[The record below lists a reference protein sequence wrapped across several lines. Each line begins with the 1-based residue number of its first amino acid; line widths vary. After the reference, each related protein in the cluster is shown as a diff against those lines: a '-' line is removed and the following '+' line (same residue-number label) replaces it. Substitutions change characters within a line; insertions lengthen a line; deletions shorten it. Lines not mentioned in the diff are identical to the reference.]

1 MYRIVR
7 QQNQTV
13 ANVLSSQPLKISFRR
28 AFVGERA
35 RLWTDLVSMVVN
47 VNLVEAGDKWE
58 WNLGKHHVFTVK
70 SMYRDI
76 IQTGKISE
84 NGVLWKIRIL
94 LRIKIFFVVLE
105 ERGNSHKG

>member
-1 MYRIVR
+1 M
-7 QQNQTV
+7 
-13 ANVLSSQPLKISFRR
+13 
-28 AFVGERA
+28 GERA

-47 VNLVEAGDKWE
+47 VNLVEAGDKWK